1 MSRFFID
8 RPVFAWVLAI
18 VIMLAGILAIRSL
31 PIAQYPSVAPPA
43 ISVTVVYPG
52 ASAETVQSTVVQVIE
67 QQLSGLDN
75 LLYFSSQSA
84 KDGSVSIT
92 LSFAQGTDP
101 DTAQVQVQ
109 NKVQLAIPRLPQA
122 VQQQGLR
129 VAKATRNFLMVVGF
143 TSTDGSMSSG
153 DIGDFIAST
162 IQDPLSR
169 TPGVGDYQLFGAQ
182 YAMRIWLDPA
192 KLVNYGLTPADVAAA
207 IQSQNVQVASGEL
220 GALPAAPGQQLNATI
235 IGPSY
240 LQTPDQFGGILLRAE
255 TGGAQVRL
263 RDVARVEL
271 GNENYAVQTQFNG
284 KPAAAIAVNLA
295 AGANALAT
303 DSAVRATID
312 RLRPTFP
319 TGIEAVYPYDTS
331 PFVRLS
337 IEEVVKT
344 LVEAVVL
351 VFLVMLL
358 FLQNFRA
365 TLIPTLAVPVVLL
378 GTFALLLV
386 FGFTINTL
394 TMFGVV
400 LAIGLL
406 VDDAIVVVENVERV
420 MEEEHL
426 SPLEATR
433 KSMDQ
438 ISGALVG
445 IGLVLSAVFLPM
457 AFLGGSTGVIYRQFA
472 VTIAT
477 AMGLSVLVALIFTP
491 ALCVTLLRPRKEGA
505 GKRGFTGWFNRNFD
519 RANNGYIAGLTRML
533 RKPLRWLLVYGV
545 LVGGMGFL
553 FLRLPAA
560 FLPDED
566 QGVLFM
572 QISTPP
578 GATADRTQKALDAV
592 SDYLLTQEKDVVA
605 SALTVNG
612 FSFGGRGQNAG
623 LGFVTMRPWDER
635 PGPQNSAQALAG
647 RIMGHFAGY
656 RDALIFAFPP
666 PPITELGNA
675 TGFDLMLVDQGSV
688 GHAGLLAARN
698 QMLGMAAQSP
708 LLAGVRP
715 NGQDDE
721 PQYRLL
727 IDWEKARVLGITA
740 ASINSTISAAW
751 GSSYVNDFID
761 RGRVKRVYMQ
771 GDATA
776 RMRPD
781 DLERWFVRNGAGQ
794 MVPFTAFARAE
805 WSQGSPRLERYNGRP
820 SMEILGTPAPGQS
833 TGAAMDEIERLAK
846 QLPPGV
852 GLEWTG
858 LSFEERLSGN
868 QAPALYAVSLLVV
881 FLCLAALYES
891 WAIPAAVMLVV
902 PLGILG
908 AVAATFLRGLSN
920 DVYFQVGLLTTIG
933 LAAKNA
939 ILIVEFAKEEFDRG
953 ANLMDA
959 ALTAARQRLRPILMT
974 SLAFIL
980 GVMPLAISTGAG
992 SGGQNAIGT
1001 GVIGGMLSGTV
1012 LALLFVPVFFLVVL
1026 KLFKVGHA
1034 HAETRQDPPGAAL
1047 ERKPGARTQPQPA
1060 AGE

>member
-18 VIMLAGILAIRSL
+18 VTMLAGILAIRSL
-31 PIAQYPSVAPPA
+31 PIAQYPSVAPPS

-75 LLYFSSQSA
+75 LLYFTSQSA
-84 KDGSVSIT
+84 KDGSAQIT

-143 TSTDGSMSSG
+143 VSTDGSMTSG
-153 DIGDFIAST
+153 DIGDFIASS

-192 KLVNYGLTPADVAAA
+192 KLLTYSLTPADVSAA
-207 IQSQNVQVASGEL
+207 IQSENVQVASGEL

-240 LQTPDQFGGILLRAE
+240 LQTAEQFGGILLRADP
-255 TGGAQVRL
+255 GGAQVRL

-271 GNENYAVQTQFNG
+271 GNENYATATKFNG
-284 KPAAAIAVNLA
+284 NPSAAIAVNLA
-295 AGANALAT
+295 AGANALST
-303 DSAVRATID
+303 DSAVRATIE

-319 TGIEAVYPYDTS
+319 AGIEAVYPYDTS

-337 IEEVVKT
+337 IKEVVKT
-344 LVEAVVL
+344 LGEAIIL
-351 VFLVMLL
+351 VFLVMLV

-378 GTFALLLV
+378 GTFALLLA

-491 ALCVTLLRPRKEGA
+491 ALCVTLLKPRQHGA
-505 GKRGFTGWFNRNFD
+505 GTTGVTGWFNRNFD
-519 RANNGYIAGLTRML
+519 RGNRGYIRGLSAML

-553 FLRLPAA
+553 FLRLPTA

-578 GATADRTQKALDAV
+578 GATADRTQRALDAV
-592 SDYLLTQEKDVVA
+592 NAYLQAEEKDVIA

-623 LGFVTMRPWDER
+623 LGFVTLRPWDER
-635 PGPQNSAQALAG
+635 PGAQNSAQALAG

-656 RDALIFAFPP
+656 QDAMIFAFPP

-675 TGFDLMLVDQGSV
+675 TGFDLMLVDQGGV
-688 GHAGLLAARN
+688 GHAALLGARN
-698 QMLGMAAQSP
+698 QLLGMAAQNP
-708 LLAGVRP
+708 TMVGVRP
-715 NGQDDE
+715 NGQEDE

-727 IDWEKARVLGITA
+727 IDWERARVLGISV

-771 GDATA
+771 GDATT

-805 WSQGSPRLERYNGRP
+805 WTQGAPRLERYNGRP
-820 SMEILGTPAPGQS
+820 SMEILGTPAPGQT
-833 TGAAMDEIERLAK
+833 TGAAMDAIEQMGK
-846 QLPPGV
+846 QLPPGI

-858 LSFEERLSGN
+858 LSYEERLSGN
-868 QAPALYAVSLLVV
+868 QAPVLYAISLLVV

-908 AVAATFLRGLSN
+908 AVAATALRGLAN

-939 ILIVEFAKEEFDRG
+939 ILIVEFAKEEHDKG
-953 ANLMDA
+953 ASLMDA
-959 ALTAARQRLRPILMT
+959 AITAARQRLRPILMT

-980 GVMPLAISTGAG
+980 GVLPLAISTGAG

-1001 GVIGGMLSGTV
+1001 GVIGGMISGTV
-1012 LALLFVPVFFLVVL
+1012 LALLFVPVFFIVVL
-1026 KLFKVGHA
+1026 KLFKVG
-1034 HAETRQDPPGAAL
+1034 ETPQEQA
-1047 ERKPGARTQPQPA
+1047 KPVPETHPVPKAQPA